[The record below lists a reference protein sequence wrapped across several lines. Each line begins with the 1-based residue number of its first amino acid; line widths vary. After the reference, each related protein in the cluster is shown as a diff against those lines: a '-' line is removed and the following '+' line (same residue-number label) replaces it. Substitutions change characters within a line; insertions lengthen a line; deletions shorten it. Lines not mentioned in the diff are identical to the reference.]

1 MKNYHTLFYTL
12 YFFLLFLSCERKK
25 EKPIHQK
32 AFYYWKS
39 VFAFQPSD
47 SIYFSES
54 NIQILYVRFFD
65 VGLSTKGNPIPLGTI
80 SFQDTAPSYLKI
92 IPVIFI
98 TNEAMLATPDS
109 LIEKLA
115 HSILSKTEQIL
126 SSNNIPKPQ
135 EIQIDCDWTGASKG
149 NYFRLLS
156 ILKEKY
162 PARLSATLRLH
173 QVKFKTKTGI
183 PPVEK
188 VMLMC
193 YNMGSPKKYD
203 QVNYILDNKLVSSY
217 TSNLKE
223 YPIKMDVA
231 LPLFSWA
238 VQFRNQK
245 FITLINNINLESLEK
260 NEDFDKLEGNLYRA
274 KRNTHIRDYAVFEN
288 DVLRVDETNEETI
301 SEAAGIINKKLPTDS
316 ITVSLFHY
324 DTKILE
330 NYENETIRRIY
341 NSFN

>member
-1 MKNYHTLFYTL
+1 LKKYQKLFYTL
-12 YFFLLFLSCERKK
+12 FLFILIISCEGKK

-39 VFAFQPSD
+39 VFTFQSSD
-47 SIYFSES
+47 SIYFSDLT
-54 NIQILYVRFFD
+54 IKTLYIRFFD
-65 VGLSTKGNPIPLGTI
+65 VGLSSKGNSIPLGTI
-80 SFQDTAPSYLKI
+80 RFQNPAPSYLKI

-98 TNEAMLATPDS
+98 TNEAILNTPDS
-109 LIEKLA
+109 LIKKLA
-115 HSILSKTEQIL
+115 LSIISKTEYIIASNQI
-126 SSNNIPKPQ
+126 SKPE
-135 EIQIDCDWTGASKG
+135 EIQIDCDWTSTSKEK
-149 NYFRLLS
+149 YFHLLS
-156 ILKEKY
+156 IIKEKY

-173 QVKFKTKTGI
+173 QVKFKAKTGI

-193 YNMGSPKKYD
+193 YNMGSPKKYE
-203 QVNYILDNKLVSSY
+203 QVNSILDNKLVSAY

-223 YPIKMDVA
+223 YPVKMDVA

-238 VQFRNQK
+238 VQFRNKK
-245 FITLINNINLESLEK
+245 FITLINNIKIESLEK
-260 NEDFDKLEGNLYRA
+260 HEDFDKLEDNLYRA

-288 DVLRVDETNEETI
+288 DVFRVDETTEETI
-301 SEAAGIINKKLPTDS
+301 AETAHIINKNLPTDS
-316 ITVSLFHY
+316 LTVSLFHY